1 MRLLWKKVQL
11 GVIAGLTILA
21 TGCGGFHAKYGIS
34 PLSFLLPG
42 LVKVEPKPAIP
53 ENKSA
58 IGEHSKELAQT
69 QTLTNQFANL
79 CVSRSL

>member
-42 LVKVEPKPAIP
+42 LVKVEPKPANP

-58 IGEHSKELAQT
+58 IDDRSKELAQT
-69 QTLTNQFANL
+69 QTSQINL
-79 CVSRSL
+79 